1 MSEKETAEAGRLIS
15 EANYKIYTRY
25 IKDIEESMLIE
36 YKGKIFEIY
45 SILNKREQNELLQFL
60 CKERKSNKIDG

>member
-36 YKGKIFEIY
+36 YKGRIFEIY